1 MFLTTDELRELTGR
15 ARPTAQVAWLR
26 RYRWRL
32 ALDADGRPKVA
43 RAYYEHR
50 MVSEEPPQA
59 ATRPDFAAIRT
70 RA

>member
-1 MFLTTDELRELTGR
+1 MFLTANELRELTGR
-15 ARPTAQVAWLR
+15 VRPKAQVAWLR

-43 RAYYEHR
+43 RAYYERR
-50 MVSEEPPQA
+50 MVLEEAPKSA
-59 ATRPDFAAIRT
+59 ARPDFAAINT

>member
-1 MFLTTDELRELTGR
+1 MFLTVNELRALTGR
-15 ARPTAQVAWLR
+15 VRPTAQVAWLR

-43 RAYYEHR
+43 REYYEHR
-50 MVSEEPPQA
+50 MVTEQA
-59 ATRPDFAAIRT
+59 PTPTAQPDFSAIRA

>member
-1 MFLTTDELRELTGR
+1 MFLTPNELRELTGR
-15 ARPTAQVAWLR
+15 VRPTAQVAWLR

-50 MVSEEPPQA
+50 MVSEEAPKPTA
-59 ATRPDFAAIRT
+59 RPDFAALRT